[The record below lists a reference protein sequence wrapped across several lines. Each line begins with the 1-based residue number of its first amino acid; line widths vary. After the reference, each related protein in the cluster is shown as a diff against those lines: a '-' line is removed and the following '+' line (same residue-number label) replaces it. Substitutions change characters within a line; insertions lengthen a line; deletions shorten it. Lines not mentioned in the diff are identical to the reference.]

1 MQVDEQQELERR
13 YRLEQERKEELKRL
27 SEQNRLLYE

>member
-1 MQVDEQQELERR
+1 MQADEQQELERR